1 MKCDF
6 KLILNDPAISW
17 KQSKANLKIIH
28 INFLV
33 VKTNWTQF
41 ILRHLNFK
49 QIYK

>member
-28 INFLV
+28 IRNINFLV
-33 VKTNWTQF
+33 VK
-41 ILRHLNFK
+41 
-49 QIYK
+49 QIGHDLHSH